1 MRAIIDD
8 GGLDTL
14 REFYRH
20 FGHVEAAPVSVLYE
34 DWALGVAD
42 DTEVLDRLLALPPE
56 KRQPV
61 LFFAAARLHGTPLK
75 SWADARPQIITHW
88 EDIATTMRQRRTQ
101 TNEPGRSAVLN
112 LAFSRI
118 EGPVA
123 LIEVGASA
131 GLCLYPDCWA
141 IRYGTAQGP
150 VTLEPTGPVRGEVE
164 IDCGLEGL
172 EPPSSLPEVVW
183 RAGIDL
189 NPLDLRREDDREWLE
204 TLVWPGME
212 YRLDRIHAGAQLVA
226 AQPPSLLRGD
236 LSGSLPQVLAQVPA
250 GVTPVVF
257 HSAVL
262 AYLPLED
269 REAFVRQVRAAGA
282 RWVSNE
288 GAGILPEITAKLPD
302 GDGDGDRTA
311 FVLALDGE
319 PIARTGPHGQYAR
332 AL

>member
-1 MRAIIDD
+1 M
-8 GGLDTL
+8 
-14 REFYRH
+14 
-20 FGHVEAAPVSVLYE
+20 
-34 DWALGVAD
+34 
-42 DTEVLDRLLALPPE
+42 
-56 KRQPV
+56 
-61 LFFAAARLHGTPLK
+61 
-75 SWADARPQIITHW
+75 
-88 EDIATTMRQRRTQ
+88 
-101 TNEPGRSAVLN
+101 
-112 LAFSRI
+112 
-118 EGPVA
+118 
-123 LIEVGASA
+123 
-131 GLCLYPDCWA
+131 
-141 IRYGTAQGP
+141 
-150 VTLEPTGPVRGEVE
+150 
-164 IDCGLEGL
+164 
-172 EPPSSLPEVVW
+172 
-183 RAGIDL
+183 
-189 NPLDLRREDDREWLE
+189 
-204 TLVWPGME
+204 
-212 YRLDRIHAGAQLVA
+212 A